1 MFTGLETAVETAFAI
16 DVNTCTAAQL
26 ARGFRSL
33 ERFDAMA
40 AAMRARM
47 IAKVDAD
54 DLAAK
59 NRCRD
64 TTAWIAKHGATD
76 RATAQRQVRIAN
88 ALAEAPALA
97 EATTNGT
104 ITTSHAHVITSA
116 LAGRPADTVA
126 DEAQMLVASAESM
139 TLPSFAH
146 GAGRWGKL
154 NDRTGAH
161 DPVKQPSW
169 VHVNKTFTGRY
180 ALKGDLTADDG
191 LRLKHYLDTSMDVV
205 YRRERNKR
213 SSPKNTP
220 PPAFPPTPVRE
231 RTSSER
237 CAEALVG
244 LTESGF
250 AADPEVPGGPQAAIG
265 IVVTVEQDAAGTR
278 ATTNT
283 GVEIDRAVLDEYCCD
298 SQLYRLVRN
307 QSNVIINEGRLKRTV
322 TDKQR
327 LSLAS
332 RDLGCAVPDCG
343 IPPSWCHAHHI
354 EFFRNGS
361 TTDLDNLVLL
371 CRRHHAQVHNN
382 YWTIEK
388 HPDKTFTFEPRDPNA
403 RSEPARRP
411 VGAAV

>member
-1 MFTGLETAVETAFAI
+1 MFTGLETAAETAFAI
-16 DVNTCTAAQL
+16 DVNTCTAGQL
-26 ARGFRSL
+26 ALGFRSL

-59 NRCRD
+59 DRCRD
-64 TTAWIAKHGATD
+64 TAAWIAKHGAVD
-76 RATAQRQVRIAN
+76 RATAQRQVRVAS

-97 EATTNGT
+97 DAMTKGT
-104 ITTSHAHVITSA
+104 ITTSHAHVIASA
-116 LAGRPADTVA
+116 LAGRPA
-126 DEAQMLVASAESM
+126 EAIAAESAMLVQSAESM

-146 GAGRWGKL
+146 GAGRWGKQ
-154 NDRTGAH
+154 NDTTGAH

-191 LRLKHYLDTSMDVV
+191 HRLKHYLDTSMDVV
-205 YRRERNKR
+205 YRNERNKR
-213 SSPKNTP
+213 SAPKHTRP
-220 PPAFPPTPVRE
+220 PMFPPTRE
-231 RTSSER
+231 RTSGER

-250 AADPEVPGGPQAAIG
+250 AANPDVPGGPQAAIG
-265 IVVTVEQDAAGTR
+265 IVVTVEQDAAQTG

-283 GVEIDRAVLDEYCCD
+283 GIEIDRAVLDEYCCD
-298 SQLYRLVRN
+298 SHLYRLVRN

-354 EFFRNGS
+354 EFFRNGG

-371 CRRHHAQVHNN
+371 CRRHHSQVHNN
-382 YWTIEK
+382 SWTIKK

-403 RSEPARRP
+403 QPDRTRIPAGT
-411 VGAAV
+411 VA